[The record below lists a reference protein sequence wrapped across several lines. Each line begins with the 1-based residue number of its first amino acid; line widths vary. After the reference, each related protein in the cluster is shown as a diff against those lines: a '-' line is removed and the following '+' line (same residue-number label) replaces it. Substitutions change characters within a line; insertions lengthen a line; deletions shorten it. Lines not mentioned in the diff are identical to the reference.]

1 MATVKIRYVFVLL
14 AVAALALPPTVE
26 GQVLTATLTAPSDG
40 ATNVSPVQTM
50 QWTSVPGAQAY
61 VVWVGTT
68 VGAKDAVNSPEI
80 LQTSYQP
87 ANLLPSG
94 QTLYARMWTKVG
106 DVWRSVDSTFTTG
119 SVTATLTSPANGA
132 TNVSPLQPIQW
143 TSVTNAQAYVLWVGT
158 TAGAMNVVNTPEILQ
173 TSYQPVSVPPASQ
186 TLYARMW
193 TKVGGVWRYT
203 DSTFTA
209 ASLTAS
215 LTAPS
220 NGQTNVN
227 PLAAIQWTSV
237 ADAQAYVLWV
247 GTTLGAHDS
256 VNTPEVLPTSFQP
269 ASLPA
274 NQTLY
279 ARIWVR
285 VGGVWRFTDSTF
297 TAASLAPTLTAPVN
311 GATNV
316 AARPVFQWSS
326 VLNADAYVIWV
337 GTTAGT
343 NNVIN
348 TNEQTQTSYQPSTNL
363 PINQV
368 LYARVWARVGSW
380 RSSDITFTTQTAPA
394 TMTTPADGQANFSPL
409 QAMQWTSAPSAEA
422 YVVWVGTTA
431 GTNNV
436 VNTAEMQ
443 QTSYQSAN
451 LPPNQTLYARL
462 WTRINGTWLHTDS
475 TFSASSLAATIIY
488 PADAAQNIN
497 DETAATWTSVAGAQ
511 SYILWGGTTPGG
523 NDLLSG
529 SMETQRTSY
538 SIAGLPTRRTLY
550 TRLWTN
556 AGGTWRHGND
566 TTFSVAPVAPEFVYP
581 LNGATGVSLAQPFQ
595 WTVSRRAQAY
605 KLTIGLTPG
614 GNDLA
619 DSGDLA
625 TTSYTVTGV
634 SHPGTLFARVWSK
647 IDDVWARHTDIAF
660 TLDAAVAAATM
671 DAPSDGQIG
680 FSTSRPF
687 EWTPEILASGYR
699 LSIGTTPGGADL
711 HDSGE
716 IHVTSRFV
724 PNLPLGTPLYGRLQ
738 TKIDGLWYPSDFAF
752 SVGDNAVSTALR
764 IKSALQATDVVR
776 TMASDDDGR
785 PFGWTGL
792 SPAVWPR
799 YNAVRGDFTVLLL
812 QVLTD
817 INIGLPTR
825 RLDIAFDTNNVDVHT
840 LVEMLNPG
848 TGEWML
854 LDPTF
859 DLTVKRPDGSFAT
872 AADLSTATRAFN
884 WSGISYE
891 LLGAAQGL
899 YLTQYYLDYPLL
911 YLNVSQPLVPGQGES
926 PVPYLQAVP
935 LPAAAAAQR
944 YLIRCTGSSSADVM
958 VEGTLTSIACNGIDS
973 LSVIFSAVSVA
984 EPVGSPTPFQLYSPR
999 RFVF

>member
-1 MATVKIRYVFVLL
+1 
-14 AVAALALPPTVE
+14 
-26 GQVLTATLTAPSDG
+26 
-40 ATNVSPVQTM
+40 
-50 QWTSVPGAQAY
+50 
-61 VVWVGTT
+61 
-68 VGAKDAVNSPEI
+68 
-80 LQTSYQP
+80 
-87 ANLLPSG
+87 
-94 QTLYARMWTKVG
+94 
-106 DVWRSVDSTFTTG
+106 
-119 SVTATLTSPANGA
+119 
-132 TNVSPLQPIQW
+132 
-143 TSVTNAQAYVLWVGT
+143 VTNAQAYVLWVGT

-247 GTTLGAHDS
+247 GTTVGAHNS
-256 VNTPEVLPTSFQP
+256 VNTPEVLQTSYQP

-316 AARPVFQWSS
+316 AARPVFQWST
-326 VLNADAYVIWV
+326 VLNAEAYVIWV

-348 TNEQTQTSYQPSTNL
+348 TNEQTQTSYQPATNL

-368 LYARVWARVGSW
+368 LYARVWARVGGSW
-380 RSSDITFTTQTAPA
+380 RSSDSTFTTQTAPA
-394 TMTTPADGQANFSPL
+394 TMTTPANGQANFSPL
-409 QAMQWTSAPSAEA
+409 QAMQWTSATNAEA
-422 YVVWVGTTA
+422 YVLWVGTTT
-431 GTNNV
+431 GTNNI
-436 VNTAEMQ
+436 VNSPEIQ

-462 WTRINGTWLHTDS
+462 WTKINGTWHYTDS

-488 PADAAQNIN
+488 PADGAQNIN
-497 DETAATWTSVAGAQ
+497 DEIVATWTSVAGAQ
-511 SYILWGGTTPGG
+511 SYILWVGTTPGA
-523 NDLLSG
+523 NDLLGG
-529 SMETQRTSY
+529 SMETLQTAY
-538 SIAGLPTRRTLY
+538 PIAGLPPRRTLY
-550 TRLWTN
+550 ARLWTK
-556 AGGTWRHGND
+556 AGDTWRHGTD
-566 TTFSVAPVAPEFVYP
+566 TTFSVVPVAPEFVYP
-581 LNGATGVSLAQPFQ
+581 LNGATAVSLALPFQ
-595 WTVSRRAQAY
+595 WTVSRSAQVY
-605 KLTIGLTPG
+605 KLTIGSTPG

-619 DSGDLA
+619 DSGELA

-634 SHPGTLFARVWSK
+634 SHPATLFARAWSK
-647 IDDVWARHTDIAF
+647 IEGHWTRHTDIAF
-660 TLDAAVAAATM
+660 TLDSSVPAATM
-671 DAPSDGQIG
+671 DAPFDGQTG

-687 EWTPEILASGYR
+687 EWTPVVLASGYR
-699 LSIGTTPGGADL
+699 LSIGTTPGGVDL

-752 SVGDNAVSTALR
+752 SVGDNNVSTALR
-764 IKSALQATDVVR
+764 IKSALEATDVVR
-776 TMASDDDGR
+776 TMASDVDGR

-799 YNAVRGDFTVLLL
+799 YNAVCSDFAALLL

-817 INIGLPTR
+817 MNVGLSIR

-872 AADLSTATRAFN
+872 AADVSTATRAFN
-884 WSGISYE
+884 WSGVSYE
-891 LLGAAQGL
+891 LLGTAEGL
-899 YLTQYYLDYPLL
+899 YATQYYLDYPLL
-911 YLNVSQPLVPGQGES
+911 FLNVSQPLVTGQGES
-926 PVPYLQAVP
+926 PVPYLQGMP
-935 LPAAAAAQR
+935 LPAAAAGQL
-944 YLIRCTGSSSADVM
+944 YLIRCTGSSSAEVVVD
-958 VEGTLTSIACNGIDS
+958 GTPTSMACGGIDS
-973 LSVIFSAVSVA
+973 LSAIFFAVSVA
-984 EPVGSPTPFQLYSPR
+984 EPVGSSTPFQLYSPR